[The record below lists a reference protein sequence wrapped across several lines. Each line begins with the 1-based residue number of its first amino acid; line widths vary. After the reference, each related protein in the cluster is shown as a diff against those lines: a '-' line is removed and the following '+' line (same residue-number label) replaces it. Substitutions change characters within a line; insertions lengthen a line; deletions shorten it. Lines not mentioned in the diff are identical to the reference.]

1 MSIAVIGAGA
11 WGTAFAIHLA
21 RTGKHVLLWV
31 YEQALCKILK
41 DTRENRDFLPGFV
54 LPEAIHF
61 TTDLEEIVAYS
72 DDIVIAMPSFAL
84 RGTIKRIAP
93 GLKSKNLLVLTKG
106 IERETFLGMSGVIAE
121 SIGGSTDRIA
131 VLSGPSFAK
140 EVASG
145 AFTACVIASQS
156 KHLAQYFQQ
165 MIHSDSFRIYVSDD
179 VVGVELGGALKNV
192 MAIGAGVIEGLQLG
206 TNTQAAYLTRGLAE
220 MKRLGKAL
228 GAKETTFMGLSGMGD
243 LILTSYGNLSRNRLF
258 GMELTKGKR
267 AQDIIN
273 SQKNVVE
280 GYYTTDAAHNL
291 STKLGIDMPITEEL
305 CKILYEGKDIKTS
318 LQDIIKRGFKEEDY

>member
-31 YEQALCKILK
+31 YEQELCKILK

-228 GAKETTFMGLSGMGD
+228 GARETTFMGLSGMGD

-280 GYYTTDAAHNL
+280 GYYTIDAAHNL